1 MRNPFFLF
9 CLFLFLCLTQN
20 SLALQAVSIA
30 DNQTKQIT
38 VSAHELSRIF
48 VKGDRI
54 QNVRGLEGAYLLTKD
69 EVQGQIF
76 IKPTP
81 PYQTKPFNL
90 FVSTEKGHNFNLL
103 VIATEALG
111 QDIEIKPTTP
121 NKEAEIWEKGSDYS
135 QILVKL
141 IVGMVKN
148 ELPPGYSVVYPDKKT
163 KEVKYDGVT
172 AKLIKRYMGKSLY
185 GEELLITSTCKH
197 PLNLSEEQFYHKGV
211 RAISILN
218 STLPANGESMLYRVM
233 NNE

>member
-1 MRNPFFLF
+1 MCNPFFLF
-9 CLFLFLCLTQN
+9 CLLLSLCLTQN
-20 SLALQAVSIA
+20 SLALQSVSIA
-30 DNQTKQIT
+30 DNQTKHIS
-38 VSAHELSRIF
+38 VSTHELSRIF

-81 PYQTKPFNL
+81 PYQAKPFNL

-103 VIATEALG
+103 VIATEAPG
-111 QDIEIKPTTP
+111 QDIEIKPSTP
-121 NKEAEIWEKGSDYS
+121 NKEAETWEKGSDYS

-141 IVGMVKN
+141 IVGMIKD

-163 KEVKYDGVT
+163 KEVNYGEVT
-172 AKLIKRYMGKSLY
+172 VKLIRRYVGKGLY
-185 GEELLITSTCKH
+185 GEELLVKSTCKN
-197 PLNLSEEQFYHKGV
+197 PLNLSEERFYHKGV

-218 STLPANGESMLYRVM
+218 STLPVNGETILYRIM